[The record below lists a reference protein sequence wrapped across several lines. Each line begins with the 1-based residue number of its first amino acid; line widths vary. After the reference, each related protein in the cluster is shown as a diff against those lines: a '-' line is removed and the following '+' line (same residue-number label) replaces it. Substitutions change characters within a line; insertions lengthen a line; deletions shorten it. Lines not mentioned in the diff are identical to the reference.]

1 MTTAARPTRDPDRTR
16 QKILKEATAEF
27 AGKGFD
33 GARVDAIAA
42 RCRLSKN
49 MLYYYFGNKE
59 GLYVAVLEA
68 MYERLRRRQPDLT
81 LAKGDPEAAMRQLV
95 EHTFAAFRDHPEVI
109 RLLNDE
115 NLHKGRHVRKS
126 KRLRALYDPL
136 VASIGRVLDD
146 GVAQGTFRSGID
158 PQFLYISLS
167 SLAYHYLSNQFTLQL
182 ALGVELSTVTS
193 QRDWLAHIADM
204 VICFCQHPVRSASAT
219 DATWLKVAS

>member
-1 MTTAARPTRDPDRTR
+1 MTAATRPARDPDRTR
-16 QKILKEATAEF
+16 QKILKEASTAF
-27 AGKGFD
+27 AAKGFD

-68 MYERLRRRQPDLT
+68 MYERLRERQPDLT
-81 LAKGDPEAAMRQLV
+81 LAKGNPEAAMRQLV
-95 EHTFAAFRDHPEVI
+95 EHTFAAFRDQPDVI

-136 VASIGRVLDD
+136 VASITQVLDD
-146 GVAQGTFRSGID
+146 GVAQGIFRPGID

-182 ALGVELSTVTS
+182 ALGIQLSSVTS
-193 QRDWLAHIADM
+193 QREWLTHIADM
-204 VICFCQHPVRSASAT
+204 VICFCRFPLQDAKAV